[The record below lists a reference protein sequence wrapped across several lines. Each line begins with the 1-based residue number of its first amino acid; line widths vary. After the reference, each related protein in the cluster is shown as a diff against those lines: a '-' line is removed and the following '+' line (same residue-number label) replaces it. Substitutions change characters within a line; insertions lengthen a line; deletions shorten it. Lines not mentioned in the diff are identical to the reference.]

1 MPSSRCRAAMRMWR
15 SGRVSADFEHMAD
28 LPLAA
33 WRRLAASFRA
43 FDLPPADMRQDR
55 AEVLVLDDGRLRNLR
70 SLSKVV

>member
-1 MPSSRCRAAMRMWR
+1 
-15 SGRVSADFEHMAD
+15 MAD